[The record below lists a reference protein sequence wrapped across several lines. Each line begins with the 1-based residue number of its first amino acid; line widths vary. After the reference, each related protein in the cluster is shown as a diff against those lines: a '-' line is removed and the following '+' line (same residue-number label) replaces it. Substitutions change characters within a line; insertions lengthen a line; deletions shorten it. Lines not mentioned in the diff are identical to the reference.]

1 MHIQI
6 IRSYLEYFLL
16 LTECHCF
23 LWKAIRHSTARFHLY
38 KDQFAFMPAEGK
50 RGTSLFF
57 YPTRS
62 PEPYSRHDTTGLQH
76 LAFTKRTSLSMA
88 SLHSLNSA
96 TSAMRM

>member
-38 KDQFAFMPAEGK
+38 KDQFAFMLGNKINFPILAAKIPLQDGI
-50 RGTSLFF
+50 SLAYQRLTCHTF
-57 YPTRS
+57 TR
-62 PEPYSRHDTTGLQH
+62 T
-76 LAFTKRTSLSMA
+76 A
-88 SLHSLNSA
+88 
-96 TSAMRM
+96 